1 MPSIQTFYVEFDRPN
16 AIYAPGEIISGNIV
30 VNLVKQKT
38 IRALNLSAKGEAY
51 VRWSEQ
57 VPERDS
63 NGRIHFRTIYYAGRE
78 TYFHVTYPVLAKS
91 KGCISPAKID
101 STLSQSKILREYF
114 RINRQFV
121 TYAIRR
127 RAEDFFRE
135 FYVMSSLISDG
146 MAYIPAGLNRYP
158 FHIQIPLNIPCSFEH
173 KYGYIRYTIKAI
185 IDRPWRFDHECKAA
199 FTVITIY
206 DLNAHRERCISLHDE
221 VCKNFYTLC
230 CFDGTMNVE
239 ITIPTTGF
247 VPGQYIEVTLGLRN
261 NNNIVQRVCAKLEQ
275 FLQFHAKGDFHISST
290 TKRDKSIVAGMQK
303 MGPFDQNAVINLQ
316 IYVPPIP
323 PSDLEFCS
331 IIQLRYFLYIILE
344 VSGLHLNISKEYPI
358 VIGTLPLR
366 PDPSAPMISSPPLTS
381 TDFQSTSNEPDPLG
395 FAPPSYEECCGSRVN
410 NIKEHGESEYVYGAN
425 QPFAPRY
432 PVFNFSSSYSHS

>member
-91 KGCISPAKID
+91 K
-101 STLSQSKILREYF
+101 
-114 RINRQFV
+114 
-121 TYAIRR
+121 
-127 RAEDFFRE
+127 
-135 FYVMSSLISDG
+135 DG

-395 FAPPSYEECCGSRVN
+395 FGAGPSASPKTSSANNYFDAPPSYEECCGSRVN